1 MTMIGQTLTSAREAK
16 GYTIDRLAELT
27 RMAHG
32 TIEALES
39 ERFDSFAAPIYVRGF
54 IKLYAKAVGIDP
66 LPLLTEYQEIL
77 NGNREPSIR
86 ERVVAPVEETPPES
100 ASPAVSEPVGR
111 DAPSAPM
118 ALSEP
123 IGRDAPSAPIE
134 PEPITAAE
142 PPPAEDFHLES
153 EVVHGARFAR
163 YAAPIREYAGSL
175 PSVPTPVWR
184 FALIGIVAL
193 VFLWVLFLGVR
204 ALYRATTPAD
214 TAATK
219 SIVVGR
225 EVPVAPPPAV
235 KPAAKPTVKRT
246 PQKIPPLYLD

>member
-111 DAPSAPM
+111 DAPSAP
-118 ALSEP
+118 
-123 IGRDAPSAPIE
+123 IE

-142 PPPAEDFHLES
+142 PPPAEDFNLES